1 MIQETLKQQSK
12 LGILTAMYEKFQSA
26 GDTGNADKMKQ
37 LIMKVNNEEFIIA
50 FCGHFSAGKSS
61 MINFLLGDQVL
72 PSSPIPTSANTVKV
86 QKGED
91 YAKVFTIISHQSYF
105 PHLMILKRSRNLP
118 RMEIQY
124 RQ

>member
-50 FCGHFSAGKSS
+50 FCGHFFS
-61 MINFLLGDQVL
+61 
-72 PSSPIPTSANTVKV
+72 
-86 QKGED
+86 GE
-91 YAKVFTIISHQSYF
+91 I
-105 PHLMILKRSRNLP
+105 
-118 RMEIQY
+118 
-124 RQ
+124 